1 MSFENKV
8 VSKDSNPSL
17 VKYKIDFVAV
27 FKERRRMNIDMFVG
41 L

>member
-8 VSKDSNPSL
+8 VSKDFNPIL
-17 VKYKIDFVAV
+17 VKFKNDFVAV
-27 FKERRRMNIDMFVG
+27 FMERRRMNINMFVG